1 MVGLKRIIFLLNEPH
16 RSTKC
21 NIRILSLIRKG
32 QETLVLL
39 TNAVKIKESTGWTA
53 KAKGYIR
60 NSEWSQ
66 SKFSRFPAESWE
78 SAELGLWTSS
88 FAITKRKCKLKTELE
103 PEPPCLIAKT
113 RRSTKVFIIPVV
125 LPGLSRGY
133 KGSLTMINSL
143 FIFLMKRVF
152 YGLVLILKWKHSALK
167 KKLSIRKAHFYFC
180 QYML

>member
-1 MVGLKRIIFLLNEPH
+1 MERWTVHYVASKLSFFSHVLSWYLFGLFGSICLYIYCYNQLSTILVLKQSLLLLVVLKRISFLLNEPH

-21 NIRILSLIRKG
+21 SIRILSLIIKG

-113 RRSTKVFIIPVV
+113 PAFNKGLYYSSCPAWPV
-125 LPGLSRGY
+125 
-133 KGSLTMINSL
+133 
-143 FIFLMKRVF
+143 
-152 YGLVLILKWKHSALK
+152 
-167 KKLSIRKAHFYFC
+167 
-180 QYML
+180 